1 MNPCLCPQEK
11 RSLPGDRE
19 PALKRAFKSF
29 VEERDDKFTMELLLL
44 PSALKEELLGLAH
57 SSPSNPVGTALPP
70 PPGPQQPGQLTC
82 CHVIPPKQTL
92 HPGVLETEQD
102 RSQSSTPVT
111 ELSNRILDTS
121 FEDRGST
128 GSKVAGGA
136 GTAPEVVLLNGT
148 RPSHK
153 RRSSESE
160 TRDTKRQYSLERR
173 DESPERARER
183 ERHRDRD
190 REGRG
195 GGSSCRSKTP
205 VASASLSAN
214 ANVTVAP
221 IVLDPSEGDE
231 GEAVSPET
239 NLRCLV
245 NFFR

>member
-1 MNPCLCPQEK
+1 MLN
-11 RSLPGDRE
+11 
-19 PALKRAFKSF
+19 AA
-29 VEERDDKFTMELLLL
+29 
-44 PSALKEELLGLAH
+44 
-57 SSPSNPVGTALPP
+57 
-70 PPGPQQPGQLTC
+70 
-82 CHVIPPKQTL
+82 CHVIHPKQAP
-92 HPGVLETEQD
+92 HPGAAEAEQD

-121 FEDRGST
+121 FEERGAAAAASAAE
-128 GSKVAGGA
+128 GAKVAAGA
-136 GTAPEVVLLNGT
+136 GAAPEVILLNGA

-173 DESPERARER
+173 DESPDRARER
-183 ERHRDRD
+183 ERHRD

-205 VASASLSAN
+205 AASASLSFAPS
-214 ANVTVAP
+214 AKVGP
-221 IVLDPSEGDE
+221 IVLDPSEGDD
-231 GEAVSPET
+231 GDAVSPET

>member
-1 MNPCLCPQEK
+1 MSCVS
-11 RSLPGDRE
+11 SL
-19 PALKRAFKSF
+19 
-29 VEERDDKFTMELLLL
+29 
-44 PSALKEELLGLAH
+44 
-57 SSPSNPVGTALPP
+57 N
-70 PPGPQQPGQLTC
+70 
-82 CHVIPPKQTL
+82 QTL
-92 HPGVLETEQD
+92 HHSIIEADQD

-121 FEDRGST
+121 FEERGT
-128 GSKVAGGA
+128 
-136 GTAPEVVLLNGT
+136 GTAPATGGERAGGGIAFGPEAVLLNGT

-183 ERHRDRD
+183 ERHRNRD
-190 REGRG
+190 GRG
-195 GGSSCRSKTP
+195 GSSSCRSKTP
-205 VASASLSAN
+205 SASSSLSGSAK
-214 ANVTVAP
+214 AYTVIGP
-221 IVLDPSEGDE
+221 IMLDSSEGGSDE

>member
-1 MNPCLCPQEK
+1 MLCDGS
-11 RSLPGDRE
+11 R
-19 PALKRAFKSF
+19 
-29 VEERDDKFTMELLLL
+29 V
-44 PSALKEELLGLAH
+44 SA
-57 SSPSNPVGTALPP
+57 V
-70 PPGPQQPGQLTC
+70 
-82 CHVIPPKQTL
+82 PPKQTL
-92 HPGVLETEQD
+92 HPGVIEVEQD

-121 FEDRGST
+121 FEERGSAVAQ
-128 GSKVAGGA
+128 GAKAGGA
-136 GTAPEVVLLNGT
+136 TAPAPEVVPLNGA

-173 DESPERARER
+173 DESPDRARER
-183 ERHRDRD
+183 ERHRD

-205 VASASLSAN
+205 CASSSLSFSA
-214 ANVTVAP
+214 AAKAIVGP
-221 IVLDPSEGDE
+221 IVLDPSEGDD